1 MADEGGIQTPPM
13 VNLDLIET
21 VAPGVHVIPD
31 DRVDFVPNV
40 GIVEG
45 DRAVLVVDTAMGHA
59 NGESLLRHAK
69 EIAGSRKLLLTTTHF
84 HPEHAFGAKPFE
96 AEATYVMNA
105 SQADEL
111 VEKGAEYIEMF
122 SGFGPGLATLLADV
136 DLIPPDLTY
145 SGRLAIDLGGRT
157 VDLIDVGP
165 VHTKGDQLVFL
176 PEERVLFTGDLVENA
191 FFAIF
196 PDPDANGFSWL
207 EAVEEMA
214 ALEPAVVVGGHGAV
228 GGPELIEALR
238 DYLEM
243 VRDRT
248 AELAA
253 DAVEL
258 EAMVAT
264 IEPEVIA
271 RFAGWGN
278 EIWIAPAIESFKGG
292 VR

>member
-111 VEKGAEYIEMF
+111 VEKGAEYVRC
-122 SGFGPGLATLLADV
+122 SVASAPGWRPCSPRS
-136 DLIPPDLTY
+136 I
-145 SGRLAIDLGGRT
+145 
-157 VDLIDVGP
+157 
-165 VHTKGDQLVFL
+165 
-176 PEERVLFTGDLVENA
+176 
-191 FFAIF
+191 
-196 PDPDANGFSWL
+196 
-207 EAVEEMA
+207 
-214 ALEPAVVVGGHGAV
+214 
-228 GGPELIEALR
+228 
-238 DYLEM
+238 
-243 VRDRT
+243 
-248 AELAA
+248 
-253 DAVEL
+253 
-258 EAMVAT
+258 
-264 IEPEVIA
+264 
-271 RFAGWGN
+271 
-278 EIWIAPAIESFKGG
+278 
-292 VR
+292 